1 MHKNSLNKEE
11 RLCSRKVIERLFSDG
26 ENIFVFP
33 FKVVFLECS
42 SLSPVQA
49 AFSVSK
55 RNFKLAVTR
64 NLIKRRMREAYR
76 LNKTVLYESVAENSE
91 SQLAVMFIYTGKEV
105 RDYSVI
111 EKGMKKAIAKLAGHI
126 K

>member
-11 RLCSRKVIERLFSDG
+11 RLCSRKVIETLFSNG

-33 FKVVFLECS
+33 FKVVFLKSS
-42 SLSPVQA
+42 SLFPVQA

-76 LNKTVLYESVAENSE
+76 LNKMELYEAVHGE